1 MELKEPI
8 SLERFITLVESIAL
22 LQRKSKWKILCLLT
36 DLNIYSEFENRLKD
50 FSFNFKKKGDI
61 LEISKEFEHP
71 RYEFKAYL
79 FQYQNLLFFVSNE
92 RIDDIDSFFISDFL
106 KKVKNIYYMWIPK
119 RIIEDLI
126 EDFKNNYHQFLIKE
140 FHAERDST
148 EHFKAHFRE
157 NIDRKMT
164 YSGLDGLEVL
174 KEHKYYYGVRPYLVN
189 INIID
194 LCSFRINK
202 NGYFTYDSGDLTFLL
217 NIIHKIYDNLKY
229 ILDPTMKTH
238 YYEEHLKGINIPTL
252 NVQPIVAKLKNF
264 ELDTDNIDVFNDILR
279 ESGFEIFNQI
289 VVEGSI
295 NFNCDVI
302 DTEKKAI
309 FNVSS
314 GGKELILT
322 PQYDTTFD
330 TIFSFI
336 ELLSDK
342 FDSEIDCSLYQHSY
356 TIEEEV

>member
-1 MELKEPI
+1 
-8 SLERFITLVESIAL
+8 
-22 LQRKSKWKILCLLT
+22 
-36 DLNIYSEFENRLKD
+36 
-50 FSFNFKKKGDI
+50 
-61 LEISKEFEHP
+61 
-71 RYEFKAYL
+71 
-79 FQYQNLLFFVSNE
+79 
-92 RIDDIDSFFISDFL
+92 
-106 KKVKNIYYMWIPK
+106 
-119 RIIEDLI
+119 
-126 EDFKNNYHQFLIKE
+126 
-140 FHAERDST
+140 
-148 EHFKAHFRE
+148 
-157 NIDRKMT
+157 
-164 YSGLDGLEVL
+164 
-174 KEHKYYYGVRPYLVN
+174 
-189 INIID
+189 
-194 LCSFRINK
+194 
-202 NGYFTYDSGDLTFLL
+202 
-217 NIIHKIYDNLKY
+217 
-229 ILDPTMKTH
+229 
-238 YYEEHLKGINIPTL
+238 
-252 NVQPIVAKLKNF
+252 VQPIVAKLKNF

>member
-1 MELKEPI
+1 MELKKPI

-22 LQRKSKWKILCLLT
+22 MQRKSKWKILCLLT
-36 DLNIYSEFENRLKD
+36 DLDIFSGLEKRLKD
-50 FSFNFKKKGDI
+50 FSFDFKRIGDI
-61 LEISKEFEHP
+61 LEISKEFKNP
-71 RYEFKAYL
+71 KYIFKAYL
-79 FQYQNLLFFVSNE
+79 FQYQNLLFFTSNE
-92 RIDDIDSFFISDFL
+92 RIDDIDSLFISDFL

-126 EDFKNNYHQFLIKE
+126 EDFKKKYRQFLIKE
-140 FHAERDST
+140 FHAERDSID
-148 EHFKAHFRE
+148 HFKAFFRQE
-157 NIDRKMT
+157 IDRKMT

-174 KEHKYYYGVRPYLVN
+174 KEHKYYYGVRPYLVD

-202 NGYFTYDSGDLTFLL
+202 NGYFIYDSGDLTFLL
-217 NIIHKIYDNLKY
+217 NIIQELYNKLKY

-238 YYEEHLKGINIPTL
+238 YYEETLKEINIPIL
-252 NVQPIVAKLKNF
+252 NVQPLIAKLKNF
-264 ELDTDNIDVFNDILR
+264 ELDTDNIEVFNEILR

-289 VVEGSI
+289 VIEGSI
-295 NFNCDVI
+295 NFNCDII
-302 DTEKKAI
+302 DTEKRAI

-314 GGKELILT
+314 GGKELIIT

-342 FDSEIDCSLYQHSY
+342 VDSEIALSLYQHLY

>member
-22 LQRKSKWKILCLLT
+22 MQRKSKWKILCLLT
-36 DLNIYSEFENRLKD
+36 DLDIFSELEKRLKD

-61 LEISKEFEHP
+61 LEIFKEIKDP
-71 RYEFKAYL
+71 KYKFKAYL
-79 FQYQNLLFFVSNE
+79 FQYQNLLFFASNE
-92 RIDDIDSFFISDFL
+92 RIDDIDTFFISDFL

-126 EDFKNNYHQFLIKE
+126 EGFKKKYPQFLIKE

-157 NIDRKMT
+157 KIDRKMT

-174 KEHKYYYGVRPYLVN
+174 KEHKYYYGVRPYLVD
-189 INIID
+189 ISIID

-202 NGYFTYDSGDLTFLL
+202 NGYFIYDSGDLTFLL
-217 NIIHKIYDNLKY
+217 DIVQKLYNNLKY

-238 YYEEHLKGINIPTL
+238 YYEENLKDINIPIL
-252 NVQPIVAKLKNF
+252 NVQPIIAKLKNF
-264 ELDTDNIDVFNDILR
+264 ELDTDNIEVFNAILR
-279 ESGFEIFNQI
+279 GSGFEIFNQI

-295 NFNCDVI
+295 NFNCDII

-336 ELLSDK
+336 ELLSEK
-342 FDSEIDCSLYQHSY
+342 IDSEIDCSLYQHLY